1 MKTEIKSI
9 EDIRDVIGKMND
21 SEFIDEDFGF
31 DSKNETFFLRSYSS
45 KTSSKERKEF
55 YLEIYNVKKY
65 NLLNSDKIKEDTAIG
80 KVFNTIDI
88 KSNGLKLIII
98 SQDLKIVLRLRK
110 LEGILKTKDHQRR
123 SGY

>member
-1 MKTEIKSI
+1 MH
-9 EDIRDVIGKMND
+9 D
-21 SEFIDEDFGF
+21 SEFTDEDFGF

-45 KTSSKERKEF
+45 RTSDKERKEF

-65 NLLNSDKIKEDTAIG
+65 TPLNLEKIRKGEAIG
-80 KVFNTIDI
+80 GVFNTIDV
-88 KSNGLKLIII
+88 KSNGLKLTII